1 MTRLSSRRI
10 FLEFYVAS
18 VAEYGPEAII
28 KIMIPSEQYFENR
41 IGDFTCYS
49 KTHKLFSYQAWD
61 PAWVYGPG
69 SIFGN
74 RRPRYAL
81 WHRSCALMPSRKTL
95 PPPSFG
101 LQLTR
106 PSIRNRPAAFEVCC
120 NLSEIECK
128 IAEDDDIGSRSR
140 RALLAPPRPVEPI
153 TWDRLLLDAMQQTQ
167 CNRHKNETDS
177 MQKSNA
183 TDIIQQT
190 QCNRHNVTG
199 AMQSA
204 YCNQFYSTLGSDWH
218 SVALNLIMHCF
229 ALNRTFLRSIALV
242 GGPSWCTC

>member
-28 KIMIPSEQYFENR
+28 KIMIWSRQSNISR
-41 IGDFTCYS
+41 IELGIPRVVLGLVLFHS

-61 PAWVYGPG
+61 PAWVSGIIALPG

-74 RRPRYAL
+74 RLPRHAL
-81 WHRSCALMPSRKTL
+81 WHRSYALMPSRKTL

-106 PSIRNRPAAFEVCC
+106 PSIRNRPAALEVCC

-128 IAEDDDIGSRSR
+128 KQRMMTLAGEAEG
-140 RALLAPPRPVEPI
+140 
-153 TWDRLLLDAMQQTQ
+153 
-167 CNRHKNETDS
+167 H
-177 MQKSNA
+177 
-183 TDIIQQT
+183 
-190 QCNRHNVTG
+190 
-199 AMQSA
+199 
-204 YCNQFYSTLGSDWH
+204 Y
-218 SVALNLIMHCF
+218 
-229 ALNRTFLRSIALV
+229 
-242 GGPSWCTC
+242 